1 MSINKWRSGLFGVII
16 VLLLLT
22 ACSGAEDTSAE
33 PTAPSATEAPA
44 ATDTAKP
51 TEPAVTPSGAE
62 EEQPKPTEPPAEPDD
77 EAESE
82 VPFDVP
88 IMEGAQDLLIQKE
101 TGSVTYVLE
110 EMEIEQVYE
119 FYQTSL
125 TEQGWE
131 ARTSSAIGMMATLV
145 YETEEA
151 RVSVSLQANEIAKTV
166 TVRLFI
172 LAK

>member
-1 MSINKWRSGLFGVII
+1 MSINKWQSGLFGVII

-22 ACSGAEDTSAE
+22 ACGGAEDTSAE
-33 PTAPSATEAPA
+33 PTAPPATEAPA

-51 TEPAVTPSGAE
+51 TEPAVTLSGTE

-110 EMEIEQVYE
+110 ETAIEQVYE
-119 FYQTSL
+119 FYQSSL
-125 TEQGWE
+125 TEKGWE